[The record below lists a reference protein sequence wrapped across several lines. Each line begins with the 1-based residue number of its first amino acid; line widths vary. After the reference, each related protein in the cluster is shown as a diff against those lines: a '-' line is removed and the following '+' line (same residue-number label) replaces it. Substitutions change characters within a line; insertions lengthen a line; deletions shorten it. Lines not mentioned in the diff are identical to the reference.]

1 MVFLHLPAPNSGWAG
16 NEWRPREDPS
26 NIKIK
31 YYPVSVQH
39 LHLFPFQKFIPYFF
53 FSLSFL
59 KGSSSTFSLEFL
71 YYSLQPTPVI
81 LPGGFYRQRS
91 LAGYSPWGCKESS
104 MTEQLSLNIFS
115 IMGLR
120 VQLERLYSNDILF
133 LVGSLHFKRR
143 CGHSV
148 HLASLPSGHLIR

>member
-1 MVFLHLPAPNSGWAG
+1 MVGQAMNGDPEKIQVTSRSSITQFQFSTCTFFLSRSLYH
-16 NEWRPREDPS
+16 
-26 NIKIK
+26 I
-31 YYPVSVQH
+31 
-39 LHLFPFQKFIPYFF
+39 FF